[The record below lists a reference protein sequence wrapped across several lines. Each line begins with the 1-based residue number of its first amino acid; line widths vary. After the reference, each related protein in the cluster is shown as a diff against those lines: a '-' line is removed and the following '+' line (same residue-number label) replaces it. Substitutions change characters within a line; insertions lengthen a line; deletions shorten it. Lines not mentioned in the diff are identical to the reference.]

1 MRLRWA
7 CQNAGEGRG
16 NVEDTQQVG
25 SSFHSVPSTG
35 GTEVRRGCSVYV
47 IRSRGEATSLFSPNV
62 QIVISFNFPW
72 DVPG

>member
-7 CQNAGEGRG
+7 CQNTGEGRG
-16 NVEDTQQVG
+16 NVEDSQQVG
-25 SSFHSVPSTG
+25 SAQRRRYRGKKRMFC
-35 GTEVRRGCSVYV
+35 VRDQKQ
-47 IRSRGEATSLFSPNV
+47 GEATSLFSPNV

>member
-7 CQNAGEGRG
+7 CQDAGEGRG
-16 NVEDTQQVG
+16 NVEDARQVG

-35 GTEVRRGCSVYV
+35 GTGVRRGCSVYV

-72 DVPG
+72 GVPG